1 MPATHS
7 AASNGSARQADTGE
21 SGQWALQV
29 RDLQVGFTV
38 EHGTL
43 AAVNGISFDL
53 ANGEAL
59 AVVGE
64 SGSGKSVLLR
74 ALVGLLPARSAD
86 IGGTIRLRGD
96 EAFRPARIGFSDV
109 RGNRIAMIFQEP
121 LLALDPVFTVG
132 DQIVETI
139 VRHKR
144 VDRRSAHRQAIRLLE
159 QVGMP
164 LPERRLKAYPHE
176 LSGGMRQRAMI
187 AVALSCQPDVLL
199 ADEPTTALDVS
210 VQMQI
215 ILLLRELQREFGMAV
230 IFVTHDIGV
239 AAQIGSRVAV
249 MYAGKFVELGPVR
262 QVLHSPRHPYT
273 IDLMRSVRRGKPL
286 GAPLE
291 TIAGTPP
298 DLTNLPVGCSF
309 AARCR
314 FREER
319 CVASEPPELV
329 EGEHMVRCIHAN
341 VGSLVAEA

>member
-1 MPATHS
+1 MAELNVAEGRGTPAQPT
-7 AASNGSARQADTGE
+7 TGE
-21 SGQWALQV
+21 SGKWALQI
-29 RDLQVGFTV
+29 RDLQVGFTI
-38 EHGTL
+38 EHATV
-43 AAVNGISFDL
+43 AVVNGISFDL

-64 SGSGKSVLLR
+64 SGSGKSVMLR
-74 ALVGLLPARSAD
+74 TLMGLLPARVAD
-86 IGGTIRLRGD
+86 IRGTIRLGND
-96 EAFRPARIGFSDV
+96 AFRPARTGFADV

-121 LLALDPVFTVG
+121 LLALDPVFTIG
-132 DQIVETI
+132 DQIVETV

-144 VDRRSAHRQAIRLLE
+144 IDRRSAYRQAIRLLE
-159 QVGMP
+159 QVRMP

-230 IFVTHDIGV
+230 IFVTHDIAV

-262 QVLHSPRHPYT
+262 EVLRSPRHPYT
-273 IDLMRSVRRGKPL
+273 IDLMRSVLRGKQR
-286 GAPLE
+286 GAALE
-291 TIAGTPP
+291 TIAGAPP

-319 CVASEPPELV
+319 CVASEPPEIV
-329 EGEHMVRCIHAN
+329 EGVHMVRCIHLNA
-341 VGSLVAEA
+341 GSLTVET